1 MIFLVVLA
9 LATAVAALVLW
20 PSSGR
25 RSARRAAR
33 LGMATAMVFA
43 GVAHVVMPA
52 PFVQHL
58 PPWVPA
64 AEALVFVTGAVEIAL
79 GAALLLRQPW
89 RRRAGLALAA
99 YLVAVFP
106 ANVYVAVAGID
117 VEGQPGGWYPWLRL
131 PFQVLFVAWALWS
144 TEWDLRRLRAAVSGL
159 VGRTPRSEE
168 VAPVAPG
175 QRGRGSVRPAG
186 SRGCSTAVAEDRVE

>member
-1 MIFLVVLA
+1 MIFLVALA
-9 LATAVAALVLW
+9 LATVVAALVLW

-43 GVAHVVMPA
+43 GVAHWLMPT

-64 AEALVFVTGAVEIAL
+64 AEALVLVTGVVEIGL

-99 YLVAVFP
+99 YLVGVFP
-106 ANVYVAVAGID
+106 ANVYVAGAGID
-117 VEGQPGGWYPWLRL
+117 GEGQPGGWYPWLRL

-144 TEWDLRRLRAAVSGL
+144 TEWDLRQLRAAANRL

-168 VAPVAPG
+168 VAPVA
-175 QRGRGSVRPAG
+175 
-186 SRGCSTAVAEDRVE
+186 SRAER

>member
-1 MIFLVVLA
+1 
-9 LATAVAALVLW
+9 
-20 PSSGR
+20 
-25 RSARRAAR
+25 
-33 LGMATAMVFA
+33 MATAMVFA
-43 GVAHVVMPA
+43 GVAHWLMPT

-64 AEALVFVTGAVEIAL
+64 AEALVLVTGVVEIGL
-79 GAALLLRQPW
+79 GVALLLRQPW

-168 VAPVAPG
+168 VAPVA
-175 QRGRGSVRPAG
+175 
-186 SRGCSTAVAEDRVE
+186 SRAER

>member
-9 LATAVAALVLW
+9 LATVVAALVLW

-43 GVAHVVMPA
+43 GVAHWLIPT

-64 AEALVFVTGAVEIAL
+64 AEVLVLVTGVVEIGL

-89 RRRAGLALAA
+89 RRGAGLALAA

-131 PFQVLFVAWALWS
+131 PFQVLFVAWALWC
-144 TEWDLRRLRAAVSGL
+144 TGWDLRRLRAAVSRL
-159 VGRTPRSEE
+159 VGRTPRAEE
-168 VAPVAPG
+168 AAPVA
-175 QRGRGSVRPAG
+175 
-186 SRGCSTAVAEDRVE
+186 SRAER

>member
-43 GVAHVVMPA
+43 GVAHWVMPA

-64 AEALVFVTGAVEIAL
+64 AEVLVLATGVIEIGL
-79 GAALLLRQPW
+79 GAALLLRRPW

-106 ANVYVAVAGID
+106 ANVYVAVAGIEVD
-117 VEGQPGGWYPWLRL
+117 GQPGGWYPWLRL
-131 PFQVLFVAWALWS
+131 PLQVLFVAWALWC
-144 TEWDLRRLRAAVSGL
+144 TEWDLRQLRAAAARL
-159 VGRTPRSEE
+159 VGRGPR
-168 VAPVAPG
+168 ADANP
-175 QRGRGSVRPAG
+175 SVLTRTQG
-186 SRGCSTAVAEDRVE
+186 

>member
-1 MIFLVVLA
+1 
-9 LATAVAALVLW
+9 
-20 PSSGR
+20 
-25 RSARRAAR
+25 
-33 LGMATAMVFA
+33 MATAMVFA
-43 GVAHVVMPA
+43 GVAHWLMPT

-64 AEALVFVTGAVEIAL
+64 AEALVLVTGVVEIGL

-144 TEWDLRRLRAAVSGL
+144 TGWDLRRLRAAVDRL
-159 VGRTPRSEE
+159 VGRTPRAEE
-168 VAPVAPG
+168 AAPA
-175 QRGRGSVRPAG
+175 A
-186 SRGCSTAVAEDRVE
+186 SRAER

>member
-9 LATAVAALVLW
+9 LATVVAALLLW

-33 LGMATAMVFA
+33 IGMATAMVFA
-43 GVAHVVMPA
+43 GVAHWVMPT

-64 AEALVFVTGAVEIAL
+64 AEALVLVTGVVEIGL
-79 GAALLLRQPW
+79 GVALLLRQPW

-106 ANVYVAVAGID
+106 ANVYVAVAGIE

-144 TEWDLRRLRAAVSGL
+144 TEWDLQQLRAAANRL
-159 VGRTPRSEE
+159 VGRAARAEE
-168 VAPVAPG
+168 VAPVA
-175 QRGRGSVRPAG
+175 
-186 SRGCSTAVAEDRVE
+186 SRAKR

>member
-9 LATAVAALVLW
+9 LATLLAAVVLW
-20 PSSGR
+20 LSGR
-25 RSARRAAR
+25 RSARRAAL

-43 GVAHVVMPA
+43 GAAHWLMPT

-64 AEALVFVTGAVEIAL
+64 AEALVLVTGVIEVGL

-99 YLVAVFP
+99 YFVAVFP
-106 ANVYVAVAGID
+106 ANVYVAVAD
-117 VEGQPGGWYPWLRL
+117 VAVDGQPGGWYPWLRL

-144 TEWDLRRLRAAVSGL
+144 TGWDLRQLRAAAARL
-159 VGRTPRSEE
+159 VGRAPRAEG
-168 VAPVAPG
+168 VPPVVTGP
-175 QRGRGSVRPAG
+175 RR
-186 SRGCSTAVAEDRVE
+186 

>member
-9 LATAVAALVLW
+9 LATLVAALVLW

-43 GVAHVVMPA
+43 GVAHWLMPT

-64 AEALVFVTGAVEIAL
+64 AEALVLATGVVEIGL
-79 GAALLLRQPW
+79 GGALLCRQPW

-106 ANVYVAVAGID
+106 ANVYVAVAGIE
-117 VEGQPGGWYPWLRL
+117 VEGQPGGWYPWFRL
-131 PFQVLFVAWALWS
+131 PFQVLFVAWALWC
-144 TEWDLRRLRAAVSGL
+144 TEWDLRQLRAAAAGL
-159 VGRTPRSEE
+159 VGRGPRADE
-168 VAPVAPG
+168 
-175 QRGRGSVRPAG
+175 GSPSL
-186 SRGCSTAVAEDRVE
+186 SRTQG

>member
-9 LATAVAALVLW
+9 LATVVAALIPW
-20 PSSGR
+20 PSGR
-25 RSARRAAR
+25 RSARRVAR
-33 LGMATAMVFA
+33 LGMAVAMVVA
-43 GVAHVVMPA
+43 GLAHWLMPA

-64 AEALVFVTGAVEIAL
+64 AETLVLVTGVIEIGL

-106 ANVYVAVAGID
+106 ANVYVAVAGVD
-117 VEGQPGGWYPWLRL
+117 VDGQPGGWYPWLRL
-131 PFQVLFVAWALWS
+131 PFQLLFVAWALWS
-144 TEWDLRRLRAAVSGL
+144 TGWDLRRVRAVLAGLGGRAPRAEQVSP
-159 VGRTPRSEE
+159 VVSRTER
-168 VAPVAPG
+168 
-175 QRGRGSVRPAG
+175 
-186 SRGCSTAVAEDRVE
+186 

>member
-43 GVAHVVMPA
+43 GVAHVVVPA

-64 AEALVFVTGAVEIAL
+64 AEALVFGTGAVEVAL

-89 RRRAGLALAA
+89 RRRAGLSLAA

-106 ANVYVAVAGID
+106 ANVYVAVAGVD

-131 PFQVLFVAWALWS
+131 PFQALFVAWALWS
-144 TEWDLRRLRAAVSGL
+144 TEWDLRQLRAAANRL
-159 VGRTPRSEE
+159 VGRTPRAEE
-168 VAPVAPG
+168 VPPVAS
-175 QRGRGSVRPAG
+175 Q
-186 SRGCSTAVAEDRVE
+186 AER

>member
-9 LATAVAALVLW
+9 LATLVAALVLW

-25 RSARRAAR
+25 QSARRSAR
-33 LGMATAMVFA
+33 LGMATAMIVA
-43 GVAHVVMPA
+43 GVAHWLMPT

-64 AEALVFVTGAVEIAL
+64 AEALVLATGVVEIGL
-79 GAALLLRQPW
+79 GVALLLRRQPW

-106 ANVYVAVAGID
+106 ANVYVAVAGIEVD
-117 VEGQPGGWYPWLRL
+117 GQPGGWYPWLRL
-131 PFQVLFVAWALWS
+131 PFQVLFVAWALWC
-144 TEWDLRRLRAAVSGL
+144 TEWDLRQLRAAAAGL
-159 VGRTPRSEE
+159 VGRGPRADE
-168 VAPVAPG
+168 
-175 QRGRGSVRPAG
+175 GSPSL
-186 SRGCSTAVAEDRVE
+186 SRTQG

>member
-9 LATAVAALVLW
+9 LATVVAALVLW

-33 LGMATAMVFA
+33 IGMAAAMVFA
-43 GVAHVVMPA
+43 GVAHWVMPT

-64 AEALVFVTGAVEIAL
+64 AEALVLVTGVVEIGL

-106 ANVYVAVAGID
+106 ANVYVAVAGIE

-144 TEWDLRRLRAAVSGL
+144 TEWDLQQLRSAAKRL
-159 VGRTPRSEE
+159 VGRTPRAEE
-168 VAPVAPG
+168 VSPAAPRA
-175 QRGRGSVRPAG
+175 QR
-186 SRGCSTAVAEDRVE
+186 